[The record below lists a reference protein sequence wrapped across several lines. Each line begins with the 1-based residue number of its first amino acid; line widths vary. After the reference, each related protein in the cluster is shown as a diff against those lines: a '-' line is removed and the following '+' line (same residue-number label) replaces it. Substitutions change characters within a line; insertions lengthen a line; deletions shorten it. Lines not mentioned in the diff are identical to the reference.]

1 MVAGL
6 LLAAAPGTVQAQR
19 LTATEWSLGAAA
31 AFARRTFVGAE
42 AAVAYRPGGQGRFAF
57 ALGGGSVAG
66 DAALRAQLTWQFL
79 LTPAARRG
87 TGLYAGVGGALAV
100 ARETPGAGYLAI
112 VLGLEAAPGRGG
124 AGQGLR
130 NWYVELGLGGGV
142 RAAAGWRWRSFPAW
156 WISR

>member
-1 MVAGL
+1 MVA
-6 LLAAAPGTVQAQR
+6 AQR

-31 AFARRTFVGAE
+31 ASARRTRCICE
-42 AAVAYRPGGQGRFAF
+42 AGLAYRPGGQGRLAF
-57 ALGGGSVAG
+57 AVAGGSEAG
-66 DAALRAQLTWQFL
+66 DAALRAHLTWQFL

-124 AGQGLR
+124 GGAGQGLR